1 MVETSV
7 NNLEL
12 VQLRIKELEIE
23 QRMLSEERIQICI
36 RELGNELAIL
46 REQASNL
53 QADMDRV
60 IAHQDRVNIAVIAT
74 SLIGVY
80 YCAIHFFSRMRRR
93 RKAVDKVSV
102 WEVEDRKSSME
113 SFLIN
118 NTTISPKK
126 VREWWRWI
134 QTFVISC
141 LKSS

>member
-1 MVETSV
+1 MVETSA

-23 QRMLSEERIQICI
+23 QRMLSEERIQIRI

-46 REQASNL
+46 REQTSNL
-53 QADMDRV
+53 QADMDSV
-60 IAHQDRVNIAVIAT
+60 IAHQDRVNIAVIAI

-102 WEVEDRKSSME
+102 WEVEDRKSSA

-118 NTTISPKK
+118 NKTISPKK

>member
-1 MVETSV
+1 MVEASA

-23 QRMLSEERIQICI
+23 QRMLSEERIQIRI

-46 REQASNL
+46 REQTSNL
-53 QADMDRV
+53 QADVDSV

-113 SFLIN
+113 SFLNN

-126 VREWWRWI
+126 VRELWRWI

-141 LKSS
+141 IKSS

>member
-1 MVETSV
+1 MVETSA

-23 QRMLSEERIQICI
+23 QRMLSEERIQIRI

-46 REQASNL
+46 REQTSNL
-53 QADMDRV
+53 QADVDSV

-93 RKAVDKVSV
+93 RKAVAKVSV
-102 WEVEDRKSSME
+102 WEVEERKPSME
-113 SFLIN
+113 SSLIN
-118 NTTISPKK
+118 TT
-126 VREWWRWI
+126 RLYLQRR
-134 QTFVISC
+134 
-141 LKSS
+141 